1 MTIDLLV
8 TFLGWC
14 TVLNIAVLLVLLVAL
29 TSMHDW
35 ISELTSKM
43 FGIRPEEVRIALFR
57 FFMQYR
63 LIVATF
69 NLIPYVALK
78 IML

>member
-1 MTIDLLV
+1 MTIDLV
-8 TFLGWC
+8 ATFLGWC
-14 TVLNIAVLLVLLVAL
+14 TVLNIGVLLVLLVVL
-29 TSMHDW
+29 GSMHGW
-35 ISELTSKM
+35 ISELTSGI
-43 FGIRPEEVRIALFR
+43 FGVSPDEVRNTMFR

-69 NLIPYVALK
+69 NLVPYVALK